1 MRRVAV
7 GAQGTTA
14 LMCVTNG
21 SNGACSAGQIRT
33 YAARVV
39 SSAAT
44 PSDVPEERDP
54 ATRITR
60 EPSAALAVLADAGL
74 QDLLDELVQRVE
86 GLEVSQHRLHL
97 LLDGVVMLA
106 GDLSLES
113 LLRRITETAAE
124 LVGSRY
130 AALGVVGSGKGRRLE
145 QFVTYGLTGEQRAAI
160 GDLPA
165 GRGLLG
171 QIIDRPEPLR
181 LHDIESH
188 PASYGFPPNHPPMHS
203 FLGVPVRVGD
213 KVFGNLYLTEKYD
226 GSDFSDEDEAVV
238 VALAAAAGVAIENA
252 RLHEES
258 LRRERWLEAT
268 AEIIGLL
275 VGGAD
280 RRSALQ
286 RVADRARELS
296 GASVASVV
304 LRATAGEYELEV
316 VSGVSPG
323 AGSRARG
330 PIKESLAGVVIE
342 TGRGIVVEDV
352 HQDPRV
358 DSTRLSQEGW
368 PPLGPAVIVPMSSPT
383 GVIGALSLVWG
394 PGELGAVD
402 AMDVRLPQAFAEQA
416 ALALQVSTARSNQER
431 LAVFED
437 RDRIA
442 RDLHDLVIQRLFAI
456 GLSLEG
462 GLRGM
467 QDPAAV
473 QRVTAAVDDLDTTIK
488 EIRNSI
494 FALSL
499 PTGAAD
505 IRERCME
512 LVEGS
517 AKSLK
522 FRPTLEFRGPVQTVV
537 DEELA
542 QHVEAVLREALSN
555 VVRHA
560 DATSVR
566 VTLSAVD
573 AGALELVVADD
584 GRGFDAV
591 GVSSGLAN
599 LDRRAEALGGRCT
612 VESSPGRGTT
622 LRWCAPV
629 QPVR

>member
-1 MRRVAV
+1 
-7 GAQGTTA
+7 
-14 LMCVTNG
+14 
-21 SNGACSAGQIRT
+21 
-33 YAARVV
+33 VV
-39 SSAAT
+39 SSAT
-44 PSDVPEERDP
+44 TSSDVPEERDP
-54 ATRITR
+54 ATHITR

-74 QDLLDELVQRVE
+74 QDLLGELAQRVE
-86 GLEVSQHRLHL
+86 GLEASQRRLRL
-97 LLDGVVMLA
+97 LLDGVVLLS

-113 LLRRITETAAE
+113 LLRRITETAAQ
-124 LVGSRY
+124 LVGARY
-130 AALGVVGSGKGRRLE
+130 VALGVVGTGRGRRLE
-145 QFVTYGLTGEQRAAI
+145 QFVTYGLTNRQRAAI
-160 GDLPA
+160 GDLPT

-181 LHDIESH
+181 LHEIQSH
-188 PASYGFPPNHPPMHS
+188 PASYEFPPNHPPMHS
-203 FLGVPVRVGD
+203 FLGVPVRIGD
-213 KVFGNLYLTEKYD
+213 KVFGNLYLTEKED
-226 GSDFSDEDEAVV
+226 GSDFSDQDEAVV

-252 RLHEES
+252 RLHEEG

-286 RVADRARELS
+286 RVADRSRELS

-304 LRATAGEYELEV
+304 LRATADEYELEA
-316 VSGVSPG
+316 VSGVP
-323 AGSRARG
+323 AGVRRNSRG
-330 PIKESLAGVVIE
+330 PIKGSLAGLVIE
-342 TGRGIVVEDV
+342 TGQGIVVEDV
-352 HQDPRV
+352 HDDPRV
-358 DSTRLSQEGW
+358 DASFLDQEGW
-368 PPLGPAVIVPMSSPT
+368 PPLGPAVIVPMSSAD
-383 GVIGALSLVWG
+383 GVMGALSLIWG
-394 PGELGAVD
+394 PGETSAVD
-402 AMDVRLPQAFAEQA
+402 VMDVRLPQGFAEQA
-416 ALALQVSTARSNQER
+416 ALALQVSMARSNQER

-462 GLRGM
+462 GLRSM
-467 QDPAAV
+467 QDRAAV
-473 QRVTAAVDDLDTTIK
+473 ERVTAAVDDLDTTIK
-488 EIRNSI
+488 EIRSSI

-505 IRERCME
+505 IRERCLE

-522 FRPTLEFRGPVQTVV
+522 FRPTLEFRGPVQTVM

-573 AGALELVVADD
+573 AGALELVVNDD
-584 GRGFDAV
+584 GRGFDV
-591 GVSSGLAN
+591 VEVSSGLAN
-599 LDRRAEALGGRCT
+599 LDRRAEALGGHCT
-612 VESSPGRGTT
+612 VESTPGRGTT

-629 QPVR
+629 QPGR